1 MSKKLRIAQV
11 APLWTKVP
19 PDSYGGAE
27 LMVHWL
33 TEELVKLGHEVT
45 LYASGDSRTSAK
57 LVSCCETNLIAM
69 MAESRAYN
77 YAAYAAGNWTDCLR
91 RSSFYDVIHCHLGAA
106 SIPYSVLSQVPVIHT
121 VHEGL
126 DSPDEHWILRK
137 YPEVTIAAISHSQ
150 VATVPDIKTKPL
162 PVIYHGC
169 DTDTYTPGGTPSNYL
184 AFLGRMGPQK
194 NPADAIRTAKA
205 LGLPIRLAG
214 MPQTKSE
221 KEYFDDAIKPQIEG
235 TNVIHLGSITQQE
248 KIDFLRQAAAVLFP
262 IQWEEHF
269 GLVMIE
275 AMACGTPVV
284 AIKRGSVPE
293 VIDPGITGF
302 YCDRAEDL
310 PALVK
315 QALELDRHKIRQH
328 AVTRFTIGRMVNDYL
343 DLYRKLIATSKD
355 RSLARPALTS

>member
-1 MSKKLRIAQV
+1 MSKSLRIAQV

-57 LVSCCETNLIAM
+57 LVSCCERNVISM
-69 MAESRAYN
+69 MADSQAYN
-77 YAAYAAGNWTDCLR
+77 YAGYAAANWTECLKG
-91 RSSFYDVIHCHLGAA
+91 SSSYDLVHCHLGAA
-106 SIPYSVLSQVPVIHT
+106 TIPYSALSRAPVIHT

-126 DSPDEHWILRK
+126 DSRDEHWLLRK

-150 VATVPDIKTKPL
+150 VATVPDIKTRPV

-169 DTDTYTPGGTPSNYL
+169 DTDTYTPGGTPSGYL

-194 NPADAIRTAKA
+194 NPADAIRTAKE

-214 MPQTKSE
+214 TPQSKSE
-221 KEYFDDAIKPQIEG
+221 KHYFDEIIKPQIDG
-235 TNVIHLGSITQQE
+235 ANVVYLGSVTQQE
-248 KIDFLRQAAAVLFP
+248 KIDLLRQAAAVLFP
-262 IQWEEHF
+262 IQWDEHF

-293 VIDPGITGF
+293 VIDPGITGY
-302 YCDRAEDL
+302 YCDHADEL
-310 PALVK
+310 PNLVK
-315 QALELDRHKIRQH
+315 QALGLDRHTIRRH
-328 AVTRFTIGRMVNDYL
+328 AVERFSIPRMVNDYL
-343 DLYRKLIATSKD
+343 DLYRKIIAAGKGHGPA
-355 RSLARPALTS
+355 RKALA